1 MTTEFMDLKEDM
13 TVKDAFIRIK
23 KKGLRSETVYNSY
36 VLSSDRKLL
45 GMVDIKSLLI
55 ADRQS
60 KVKDIMETNIIK
72 AQTLDDQEEIV
83 KLFDK
88 YDVVAVPVVDKE
100 NRLVGIITIDDAID
114 VMQEEASEDFELM
127 AAMSPTEDSYFK
139 TSVFSHAKNRI

>member
-1 MTTEFMDLKEDM
+1 M
-13 TVKDAFIRIK
+13 
-23 KKGLRSETVYNSY
+23 
-36 VLSSDRKLL
+36 L
-45 GMVDIKSLLI
+45 GVVDIKSLLV
-55 ADRQS
+55 ADRDE

-72 AQTLDDQEEIV
+72 AQTLDDQEEVV

-139 TSVFSHAKNRI
+139 T